1 VSNILLFLVSH
12 RSVANG
18 ARVCAAITSALVLA
32 IGVLI
37 LSDALPALR
46 ELGLQRFLSD
56 GSWHPTEG
64 TFGVRAMLVGS
75 LTVTIGAAAVA
86 TPFALLSALFNRVY
100 AHRSIA
106 AVNRALGELL
116 AGIPS
121 IVYGF
126 WGLMVLVPIVA
137 RLRAPGTSLL
147 AGVLVLAIMIFPTV
161 ATVAD
166 SALGNVPVEYCRA
179 AASLGLGRWQVVRH
193 VMLPVAGPAISSG
206 ILLGTSRA
214 LGETMAVL
222 MVCGNIGQIPS
233 GLLAPV
239 RTLTANIA
247 LEMPYAMGLH
257 RSSLFVCGLFLLAV
271 MGAIALCLEVLHR
284 GPRSS

>member
-12 RSVANG
+12 RSVAKG
-18 ARVCAAITSALVLA
+18 ARLCAAITGAIVVA
-32 IGVLI
+32 IGI
-37 LSDALPALR
+37 LVFCDALPALR
-46 ELGLQRFLSD
+46 EVGVRRFLSD

-64 TFGVRAMLVGS
+64 TFGIRSMLAGS
-75 LTVTIGAAAVA
+75 LAVTIGAATLAAPV
-86 TPFALLSALFNRVY
+86 ALLSALFNRVY

-106 AVNRALGELL
+106 AINRALGELL

-121 IVYGF
+121 VVYGF
-126 WGLMVLVPIVA
+126 WGLTVLVPVVG

-147 AGVLVLAIMIFPTV
+147 AGALVLAIMIFPTV

-166 SALGNVPVEYCRA
+166 SALGNVPIEYCRA
-179 AASLGLGRWQVVRH
+179 AAGLGFGRWQIARH
-193 VMLPVAGPAISSG
+193 VMLPVSGPAISSG

-222 MVCGNIGQIPS
+222 MVCGNIDRMPS
-233 GLLAPV
+233 GPLAPV

-257 RSSLFVCGLFLLAV
+257 RSSLFVCGLFLLLI
-271 MGAIALCLEVLHR
+271 MGAIALCLELVRH
-284 GPRSS
+284 GSKS